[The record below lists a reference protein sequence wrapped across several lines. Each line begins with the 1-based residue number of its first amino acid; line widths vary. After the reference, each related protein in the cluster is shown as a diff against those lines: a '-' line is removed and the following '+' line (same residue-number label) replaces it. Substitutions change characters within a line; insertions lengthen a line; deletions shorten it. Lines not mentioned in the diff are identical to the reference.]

1 MFVDQMIEKNKEL
14 IETAFA
20 LQQNGQ
26 IMPDSYV
33 IDMDTLLDNA
43 RRILDEAKKQNM
55 KLYFMLKQLG
65 RNPYIAEKLVKM
77 GYEGAVAVDF
87 KEAKIMMDAGIPI
100 GNVGHLVQ
108 APNAVIREIVA
119 YHPEVMTIYSLDKAV
134 QIQNAAKGLGV
145 SQGILLR
152 VYNEGDMIYQGQT
165 GGFLLRDLPEIV
177 KTILDECPNIEIKGI
192 TSFPC
197 YLYDEET
204 EDIQPTYNLNT
215 VKEAVEILR
224 KLGVEAEIVNTPSTT
239 CVRTLQKM
247 AESGGNCGEPG
258 HGLTGTTPM
267 HAVHKM
273 EEIPCVVYVSEI
285 SHNFDGKAYCYGG
298 GHYRRS
304 HMTSVLVGKEMK
316 SAKKLDVIP
325 PSLESIDYYL
335 GISEECEIGDAA
347 IMAFRFQ
354 IFVTR
359 SDVVLVQGIHKGC
372 PEIIGIYDSMGRV
385 KK

>member
-1 MFVDQMIEKNKEL
+1 MFVDQMLEKNKKL
-14 IETAFA
+14 LETAFA
-20 LQQNGQ
+20 LQQGGQ

-43 RRILDEAKKQNM
+43 RKILDEAKKQNI

-65 RNPYIAEKLVKM
+65 RNPYIAEKLVEM
-77 GYEGAVAVDF
+77 GYEGAVVVDF

-108 APNAVIREIVA
+108 VPNAMLSEIVA
-119 YHPEVMTIYSLDKAV
+119 YHPEVMTIYSLDKAA
-134 QIQNAAKGLGV
+134 QIQKAAKELEV

-152 VYNEGDMIYQGQT
+152 VYNENDMIYQGQT
-165 GGFLLRDLPEIV
+165 AGFLLRDLPEIA
-177 KTILDECPNIEIKGI
+177 KTIMDEYPNIEIKGV

-197 YLYDEET
+197 YLYDEEAG
-204 EDIQPTYNLNT
+204 DIRPTYNLNT
-215 VKEAVEILR
+215 VKEAVEILQ
-224 KLGVEAEIVNTPSTT
+224 KLGIEAEIVNTPSAT
-239 CVRTLQKM
+239 CVRTLHMM
-247 AESGGNCGEPG
+247 AELGGNCGEPG
-258 HGLTGTTPM
+258 HGMTGTTPM
-267 HAVHKM
+267 HAVQGM
-273 EEIPCVVYVSEI
+273 EETPCVVYVSEI
-285 SHNFDGKAYCYGG
+285 SHNFDGNAYCYGG
-298 GHYRRS
+298 GYYRRS
-304 HMTSVLVGKEMK
+304 HMKSVLVGKELK

-359 SDVVLVQGIHKGC
+359 SDVVLIQGIQKGH
-372 PEIIGIYDSMGRV
+372 PEITGIYDSMGRV